1 MGRYEES
8 SMRNWPSSAKLSK
21 ILAILSLT
29 LLFQASPL
37 AARPTFVLVHGAWV
51 GEWYWDPIVE
61 RLSATGFDVVAVSLT
76 GHGLRASEQGAHV
89 TIQDHARDIVETI
102 EAVDQGSIIL
112 VAHSYGGRPATAA
125 WDLARDR
132 IAHLVYLEAVAP
144 VSETGPVVIPASK
157 RALTSLMLA
166 RPGLLDI
173 GMLPVPARLRDK
185 WGDRPQPH
193 SLSSL
198 YGEVI
203 LSEGPLPPTPGT
215 YVLGLQSKAKVF
227 REFANVLHS
236 QRGWDVVK
244 LDSAHDFVSDAPDAL
259 ALFLTEIADQHADY

>member
-1 MGRYEES
+1 M
-8 SMRNWPSSAKLSK
+8 
-21 ILAILSLT
+21 
-29 LLFQASPL
+29 QASAPKVSVIIPCFNGRETL
-37 AARPTFVLVHGAWV
+37 PRTLRAVTDQQGVEDFEILVVDSSNDGTEKLVEEQFPRVRLFHREEKTLPGAARNIGVQH
-51 GEWYWDPIVE
+51 
-61 RLSATGFDVVAVSLT
+61 S
-76 GHGLRASEQGAHV
+76 RAPLIAFTDADCV
-89 TIQDHARDIVETI
+89 PP
-102 EAVDQGSIIL
+102 VDC
-112 VAHSYGGRPATAA
+112 
-125 WDLARDR
+125 
-132 IAHLVYLEAVAP
+132 
-144 VSETGPVVIPASK
+144 
-157 RALTSLMLA
+157 A

-244 LDSAHDFVSDAPDAL
+244 LDSGHDFVSDAPDAL